1 MSESDSNSSI
11 IAQSSRD
18 LFTDAALQQRLRLE
32 TERIAQY
39 ELNQSSDAFFTAH
52 YPHLIRY
59 KRTLKNQR
67 RKEGEK
73 NSDGK
78 YIFYRTFGKSHRFI
92 RGLIFQEFTGH
103 YYRINRGTEIVNGRV
118 TFPSTVI
125 QLSKTIDD
133 KIYYQGRQVVQPL
146 SEFNERRKKKMTI
159 IITNLSDIESLPSNH
174 LRSSLSTFSSLGTLE
189 RRPPVMAPPVMAP
202 PPKRRKAP
210 PVMAPPPKRRK
221 SSSWP
226 WLRYGKGQRNVDHLA
241 VLPNYRIPTLQSIII
256 KSDVFYDTLR

>member
-67 RKEGEK
+67 RKKGEK

-92 RGLIFQEFTGH
+92 RGLIFQEYTGH
-103 YYRINRGTEIVNGRV
+103 YYRINRGTKIINGRV

-125 QLSKTIDD
+125 QLSKTIKG
-133 KIYYQGRQVVQPL
+133 KIYYQGRQVVLPA
-146 SEFNERRKKKMTI
+146 SEFNGNM
-159 IITNLSDIESLPSNH
+159 
-174 LRSSLSTFSSLGTLE
+174 
-189 RRPPVMAPPVMAP
+189 
-202 PPKRRKAP
+202 
-210 PVMAPPPKRRK
+210 
-221 SSSWP
+221 
-226 WLRYGKGQRNVDHLA
+226 
-241 VLPNYRIPTLQSIII
+241 
-256 KSDVFYDTLR
+256 

>member
-103 YYRINRGTEIVNGRV
+103 YYCINRGTEIVNGRV

-146 SEFNERRKKKMTI
+146 SEFNERRKKKKTI
-159 IITNLSDIESLPSNH
+159 IITNLSDIASLPSTH
-174 LRSSLSTFSSLGTLE
+174 LRSSLSTFSEVSSFGTLE
-189 RRPPVMAPPVMAP
+189 RRPPVMAPP
-202 PPKRRKAP
+202 PKR
-210 PVMAPPPKRRK
+210 PKK

-226 WLRYGKGQRNVDHLA
+226 WLRYGKGESNIDHLA
-241 VLPNYRIPTLQSIII
+241 VLPNYSIPTLQSIII
-256 KSDVFYDTLR
+256 KSILR

>member
-1 MSESDSNSSI
+1 MSSSSESDSNSSI
-11 IAQSSRD
+11 IALSSRD
-18 LFTDAALQQRLRLE
+18 LFTDAALQRRLQVE

-78 YIFYRTFGKSHRFI
+78 YIFYHHFGKSHRFI

-202 PPKRRKAP
+202 PPKRRK
-210 PVMAPPPKRRK
+210 K

-256 KSDVFYDTLR
+256 KSVLR

>member
-78 YIFYRTFGKSHRFI
+78 YIFYHRTFGKSHRFM

-125 QLSKTIDD
+125 QLLKTIDD

-159 IITNLSDIESLPSNH
+159 IITNLSDIASLPSTH
-174 LRSSLSTFSSLGTLE
+174 LRSSLSTFSEVSSLGTLE
-189 RRPPVMAPPVMAP
+189 RPPPAMAP
-202 PPKRRKAP
+202 PP
-210 PVMAPPPKRRK
+210 PKRPKK

-226 WLRYGKGQRNVDHLA
+226 WLRYGKGESNIDHLA
-241 VLPNYRIPTLQSIII
+241 VLPNYSIPTLQSIII
-256 KSDVFYDTLR
+256 KSILR

>member
-1 MSESDSNSSI
+1 MSSSSESDSNSSI
-11 IAQSSRD
+11 IALSSRD
-18 LFTDAALQQRLRLE
+18 LFTDAAAQRRLQVE
-32 TERIAQY
+32 TKRIAQY

-146 SEFNERRKKKMTI
+146 SEFNERRKKKKTI
-159 IITNLSDIESLPSNH
+159 IITNLSDIASLPSTH
-174 LRSSLSTFSSLGTLE
+174 LRSSLSTFSEVSSFGTLE
-189 RRPPVMAPPVMAP
+189 RPPPVMAP
-202 PPKRRKAP
+202 PPKR
-210 PVMAPPPKRRK
+210 PKK
-221 SSSWP
+221 SSSSP
-226 WLRYGKGQRNVDHLA
+226 DDPLV
-241 VLPNYRIPTLQSIII
+241 VPPNYSVLDPVVESLLQL
-256 KSDVFYDTLR
+256 KNN

>member
-18 LFTDAALQQRLRLE
+18 LFTDVALQQRLRLE

-78 YIFYRTFGKSHRFI
+78 YIFYHQILVKVIGSFEVLSFKNILDTTIVS
-92 RGLIFQEFTGH
+92 
-103 YYRINRGTEIVNGRV
+103 TEV
-118 TFPSTVI
+118 
-125 QLSKTIDD
+125 
-133 KIYYQGRQVVQPL
+133 
-146 SEFNERRKKKMTI
+146 
-159 IITNLSDIESLPSNH
+159 
-174 LRSSLSTFSSLGTLE
+174 LR
-189 RRPPVMAPPVMAP
+189 
-202 PPKRRKAP
+202 
-210 PVMAPPPKRRK
+210 
-221 SSSWP
+221 
-226 WLRYGKGQRNVDHLA
+226 
-241 VLPNYRIPTLQSIII
+241 
-256 KSDVFYDTLR
+256 

>member
-1 MSESDSNSSI
+1 MSSSSESDSNSSI

-78 YIFYRTFGKSHRFI
+78 YIFYHRTFGKSHRFI

-103 YYRINRGTEIVNGRV
+103 YYRINQGTEIVNGRV

-174 LRSSLSTFSSLGTLE
+174 LRSSLSTLSSHATLR

-202 PPKRRKAP
+202 PPKRRK
-210 PVMAPPPKRRK
+210 K

-256 KSDVFYDTLR
+256 KSVLR

>member
-1 MSESDSNSSI
+1 MSSSSESDSNLSI
-11 IAQSSRD
+11 IAQSSRN

-52 YPHLIRY
+52 YPHLVRY

-67 RKEGEK
+67 LNEGEK

-78 YIFYRTFGKSHRFI
+78 YIFYRTFGNSHRFI
-92 RGLIFQEFTGH
+92 RGLIFQEYTGH
-103 YYRINRGTEIVNGRV
+103 YYRITRGTEFVNGIV
-118 TFPSTVI
+118 SFPSTVI

-174 LRSSLSTFSSLGTLE
+174 LRSSLSTFSSHATLN

-221 SSSWP
+221 KSSS
-226 WLRYGKGQRNVDHLA
+226 
-241 VLPNYRIPTLQSIII
+241 
-256 KSDVFYDTLR
+256 

>member
-1 MSESDSNSSI
+1 MSSSSESDSNSSI

-78 YIFYRTFGKSHRFI
+78 YIFYHRTFGKIHRFI

-174 LRSSLSTFSSLGTLE
+174 LRSSLSTFSEVSSLGTLE
-189 RRPPVMAPPVMAP
+189 RPPPAMAP
-202 PPKRRKAP
+202 PP
-210 PVMAPPPKRRK
+210 PKRPKK

-226 WLRYGKGQRNVDHLA
+226 WLRYGKEESNIDHLA
-241 VLPNYRIPTLQSIII
+241 VLPNYSIPTLQSIII
-256 KSDVFYDTLR
+256 KSILR

>member
-1 MSESDSNSSI
+1 MSSSSESDSNSSMVVL
-11 IAQSSRD
+11 SSRH
-18 LFTDAALQQRLRLE
+18 LFCDSAKQHRLRLE
-32 TERIAQY
+32 TEGIAQFR
-39 ELNQSSDAFFTAH
+39 LNQSSDTFFTAH
-52 YPHLIRY
+52 YPHLLRY
-59 KRTLKNQR
+59 KRSLKNQR

-146 SEFNERRKKKMTI
+146 SEFNEGRKNKKTI
-159 IITNLSDIESLPSNH
+159 IITNLSDIESLPSIH
-174 LRSSLSTFSSLGTLE
+174 LRSSLSTFSEVSSLGTLE
-189 RRPPVMAPPVMAP
+189 RPPPAMAP
-202 PPKRRKAP
+202 PP
-210 PVMAPPPKRRK
+210 PKRPKK

-226 WLRYGKGQRNVDHLA
+226 WLQYGKGESNIDHLA
-241 VLPNYRIPTLQSIII
+241 VLPNYKIPTLQSIII
-256 KSDVFYDTLR
+256 KSILR

>member
-1 MSESDSNSSI
+1 MSSSSESDSNLSI
-11 IAQSSRD
+11 IALSSRD
-18 LFTDAALQQRLRLE
+18 LFTDSAKQHRLWLE

-146 SEFNERRKKKMTI
+146 SEFNERRKKKKTI
-159 IITNLSDIESLPSNH
+159 IITNLSDIASLPSTH
-174 LRSSLSTFSSLGTLE
+174 LRSSLSTFSEVSSLGTLE
-189 RRPPVMAPPVMAP
+189 RPPPAMAP
-202 PPKRRKAP
+202 PP
-210 PVMAPPPKRRK
+210 PKRPKK

-226 WLRYGKGQRNVDHLA
+226 WLRYGKGESNIDHLA
-241 VLPNYRIPTLQSIII
+241 VLPNYSIPTLQSIII
-256 KSDVFYDTLR
+256 KSILR